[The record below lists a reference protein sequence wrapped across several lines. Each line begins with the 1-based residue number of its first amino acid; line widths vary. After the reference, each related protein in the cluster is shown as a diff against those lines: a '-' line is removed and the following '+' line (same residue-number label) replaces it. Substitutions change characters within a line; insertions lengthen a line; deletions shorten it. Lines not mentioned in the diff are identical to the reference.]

1 MTQPRS
7 GHPPAFPAENP
18 TDPSMPQVARDEA
31 GAVGQTAADAG
42 RQVAETAADQ
52 AAQVA
57 EEARRQAGD
66 LFAQAREQAVEQA
79 RNGQHKASE
88 SLRSLASELHQM
100 AEGGDRS
107 GPAADL
113 AEQAAK
119 RVDEAAR
126 WLDNREPGDL
136 VEEFRGL
143 ARRRPGAFLLGAAAA
158 GLLVGRLTRG
168 AIDANRDTGS
178 SGYPEP
184 PGPVR
189 APRPGPAVVPPPP
202 PMPPP
207 MPYDDPRGGALPP
220 AGPLDPPVA
229 PPVSR
234 PVAPPVVPPVPRTRC
249 PRSRPAPCPRARSGR
264 SPGSRPSR
272 GDRPRTPRATRR
284 PPSVSMS
291 RSSSAGQD
299 PSSRTRVIGDDRAD
313 ASLRRSCGRPGPARR
328 STRGS
333 RGGRRLG
340 G

>member
-1 MTQPRS
+1 MAALSRTATGYNDRSTSMTQPRS

-18 TDPSMPQVARDEA
+18 TDPPMPQVARDEA

-42 RQVAETAADQ
+42 RQVVETAADQ
-52 AAQVA
+52 AGQVA

-79 RNGQHKASE
+79 RNGQHKAGE
-88 SLRSLASELHQM
+88 SLRGLASQLHRM
-100 AEGGDRS
+100 AEGGDGS

-113 AEQAAK
+113 AKQAAE
-119 RVDEAAR
+119 RVEDAAR
-126 WLDNREPGDL
+126 WLDDREPGDL

-178 SGYPEP
+178 PGYPEP
-184 PGPVR
+184 PGPVP

-229 PPVSR
+229 PPV
-234 PVAPPVVPPVPRTRC
+234 VPPVP
-249 PRSRPAPCPRARSGR
+249 PNPVSPVPPGSV
-264 SPGSRPSR
+264 SPGAQWSEPGQPPAGDPRHEATTVGEYVEELERRAGPEQPYP
-272 GDRPRTPRATRR
+272 GDRR
-284 PPSVSMS
+284 
-291 RSSSAGQD
+291 
-299 PSSRTRVIGDDRAD
+299 
-313 ASLRRSCGRPGPARR
+313 
-328 STRGS
+328 
-333 RGGRRLG
+333 
-340 G
+340 

>member
-1 MTQPRS
+1 MAALSRTATGYDDRSSSMTQPRS

-31 GAVGQTAADAG
+31 GAVGQTATDAG
-42 RQVAETAADQ
+42 RQVVETAADQ

-88 SLRSLASELHQM
+88 TLRSLASELHQM

-113 AEQAAK
+113 AKQAAE

-126 WLDNREPGDL
+126 WLDDREPGDL

-220 AGPLDPPVA
+220 TGPLDPPVA
-229 PPVSR
+229 PPVTR
-234 PVAPPVVPPVPRTRC
+234 PVAPPVVPPVP
-249 PRSRPAPCPRARSGR
+249 PNPVAPVPPGSV
-264 SPGSRPSR
+264 SPGAQWSEPGQPTEPGRPPADAPR
-272 GDRPRTPRATRR
+272 HEATTVGEYVEELERRAGPEQPYPGDRR
-284 PPSVSMS
+284 
-291 RSSSAGQD
+291 
-299 PSSRTRVIGDDRAD
+299 
-313 ASLRRSCGRPGPARR
+313 
-328 STRGS
+328 
-333 RGGRRLG
+333 
-340 G
+340 

>member
-1 MTQPRS
+1 MAALSRTATGYDDRSSSMTQPRS

-42 RQVAETAADQ
+42 RQVVETAADQ
-52 AAQVA
+52 AGQVA
-57 EEARRQAGD
+57 EEARRQAKD

-79 RNGQHKASE
+79 RNGQHKAGE
-88 SLRSLASELHQM
+88 SLHGLASELHRM

-113 AEQAAK
+113 AKQAAE
-119 RVDEAAR
+119 RVEDAAR

-184 PGPVR
+184 PGPVP
-189 APRPGPAVVPPPP
+189 APRPGPAVVPP
-202 PMPPP
+202 PPP

-229 PPVSR
+229 PPV
-234 PVAPPVVPPVPRTRC
+234 VPPVP
-249 PRSRPAPCPRARSGR
+249 PNPVSPVPPGSV
-264 SPGSRPSR
+264 SPGAQWSEPGRPPAGAPR
-272 GDRPRTPRATRR
+272 HEATTVGEYVEELERRAGPEQPYPGDRP
-284 PPSVSMS
+284 
-291 RSSSAGQD
+291 
-299 PSSRTRVIGDDRAD
+299 
-313 ASLRRSCGRPGPARR
+313 
-328 STRGS
+328 
-333 RGGRRLG
+333 
-340 G
+340 